1 MSTHCN
7 ESILM
12 LEKQIK
18 KSCIAVGTK
27 FRDEYVN
34 SLGRPTLDFF
44 RHIALCIGG
53 VKGFSSMALKDLP
66 GAIAVRLGVPFS
78 QHLGHSAEVK
88 EGDWFT
94 AVLPVLSESFHRPS
108 NIIIEG
114 LLPEMP
120 DPEGE
125 EGREFLIW
133 HKKVERNARVV
144 RELKQSAADR
154 DMLGFIICQV
164 CRVAPGARFGVE
176 TIEAHHIIPVSEA
189 GVRVVSIEDFILV
202 CPNCHSA
209 IHAGARVERQK
220 PRLDLCP

>member
-1 MSTHCN
+1 MLTYCTELS
-7 ESILM
+7 LM
-12 LEKQIK
+12 HEKQIK

-27 FRDEYVN
+27 FREEYVN

-44 RHIALCIGG
+44 RQIALCIGG
-53 VKGFSSMALKDLP
+53 VKGFSSMILKDLP
-66 GAIAVRLGVPFS
+66 GAIAARLGVPYGYD
-78 QHLGHSAEVK
+78 LGHSTDLN

-94 AVLPVLSESFHRPS
+94 AVLPVLSESFHRP
-108 NIIIEG
+108 NNTVIEG
-114 LLPEMP
+114 FLPDLP

-125 EGREFLIW
+125 EGREFLTR

-144 RELKQSAADR
+144 RQLKLSATDR

-176 TIEAHHIIPVSEA
+176 TIEAHHIIPVSGA
-189 GVRVVSIEDFILV
+189 GVRVVRLEDFILV

-209 IHAGARVERQK
+209 IHAGARVERPK
-220 PRLDLCP
+220 PRIDL

>member
-1 MSTHCN
+1 MLTHCN
-7 ESILM
+7 ESSLM
-12 LEKQIK
+12 HEKQIK

-27 FRDEYVN
+27 FREEYVN

-53 VKGFSSMALKDLP
+53 VKGFSSMGLKDLP
-66 GAIAVRLGVPFS
+66 GAIAVRLGVPFGRD
-78 QHLGHSAEVK
+78 LGHSADVK

-94 AVLPVLSESFHRPS
+94 AVLPVLSESFHRP
-108 NIIIEG
+108 NNTIIEG
-114 LLPEMP
+114 FLPELP

-125 EGREFLIW
+125 EGREFLTW
-133 HKKVERNARVV
+133 HKKVERNSRVV
-144 RELKQSAADR
+144 RQLKQSATDR

-189 GVRVVSIEDFILV
+189 GVRVVRLEDFILV

-209 IHAGARVERQK
+209 IHAGARVERPK
-220 PRLDLCP
+220 PRIDL